1 MPHQMSKNSIKKPI
15 SELLVLIPTPWNYR
29 GIQLCCFISLA
40 FFSIQWSARGLG
52 KLCRYNGGMFFWGMG
67 DCFIRLIKQQNGN
80 VSLRRESARKG
91 LHTTSGAQFAALLL
105 VKSFVWFARAV
116 VKWPSRSLGKSA
128 YLSLWPPGY
137 GVGDLVSSVA
147 KGVCIWAKT
156 MVGAWAARLARS
168 TPLPTALEY
177 LVALTLCVYF
187 CCCFPFFL

>member
-105 VKSFVWFARAV
+105 VKPVVWSARASA
-116 VKWPSRSLGKSA
+116 PSSTDVPVLLLNQPIKSA
-128 YLSLWPPGY
+128 RYITHLYRLFRLIIEQGMLHIHS
-137 GVGDLVSSVA
+137 DCFVSRWF
-147 KGVCIWAKT
+147 KERDI
-156 MVGAWAARLARS
+156 
-168 TPLPTALEY
+168 
-177 LVALTLCVYF
+177 LTHTIY
-187 CCCFPFFL
+187 